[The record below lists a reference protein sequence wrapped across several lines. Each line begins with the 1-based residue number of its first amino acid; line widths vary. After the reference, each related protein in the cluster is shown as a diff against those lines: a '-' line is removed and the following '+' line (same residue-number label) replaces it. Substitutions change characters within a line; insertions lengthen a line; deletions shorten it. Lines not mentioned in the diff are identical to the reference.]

1 MNVYKQLPNINSLKE
16 HVQLQ
21 EYSEKYENIYYTNVL
36 RKSLDDYRK
45 IIKEQN
51 LEAYSEEFLIQII
64 KNNFKKSR
72 YNLQRVIN
80 ATGTIIHTNLGRS
93 LYSSKV
99 IENIVNVAKSYNNL
113 EYDLENKTRGSRY
126 THTVEIIKELTGCED
141 AIIVNNNAAAI
152 LLVLT
157 SLVTDGEAIVSR
169 GELIEIGGSFRVP
182 EIMKYSNTQ
191 LCEVGT
197 TNRTH
202 EKDYIEAINE
212 NTKALVKIH
221 TSNYKIMGFTSEVE
235 IGEIARIAKE
245 HNVLS
250 IEDIGSGS
258 LINFS
263 KYTNITEPTIQNSI
277 KAGTDIVTFS
287 GDKLLGGVQAGF
299 IVGKKEYIDLIKK
312 NNLLRSLRVDKLTLA
327 AIEASMQE
335 YLDESYAIEN
345 IPTLRMITEKPEVVL
360 EKANQLLNLLDN
372 KEKYKIE
379 PTKCIIGG
387 GSLPCVELDS
397 YKLIL
402 DYDYDLNEM
411 YEKFH
416 NNYIPIVPKIEND
429 KIIIDMKTI
438 LEEDFE
444 VLKEFLNA

>member
-1 MNVYKQLPNINSLKE
+1 MNVFKQLPNINSLKE
-16 HVQLQ
+16 HPKL
-21 EYSEKYENIYYTNVL
+21 EKYKNQYENIIFTNTL
-36 RKSLDDYRK
+36 RSSLDEYRK
-45 IIKEQN
+45 IIKENN
-51 LEAYSEEFLIQII
+51 LENYDEDCLINII
-64 KNNFKKSR
+64 ENNFKKSR
-72 YNLQRVIN
+72 YNLQRVVN

-93 LYSSKV
+93 LYSENV
-99 IENIVNVAKSYNNL
+99 INNIVNVAKSYNNL
-113 EYDLENKTRGSRY
+113 EYDIENKTRGSRY

-141 AIIVNNNAAAI
+141 AIVVNNNAAAI

-157 SLVTDGEAIVSR
+157 SLVTNGEAVVSR

-182 EIMKYSNTQ
+182 EIMKYSNTT
-191 LCEVGT
+191 LHEVGT

-202 EKDYIEAINE
+202 EKDYVDAINE

-258 LINFS
+258 LVNFS
-263 KYTNITEPTIQNSI
+263 KYTNIKEPTIQNSI

-299 IVGKKEYIDLIKK
+299 IIGKKEYIEKIKK

-327 AIEASMQE
+327 AVEASMQE
-335 YLDESYAIEN
+335 YLDEAYAIKN
-345 IPTLRMITEKPEVVL
+345 IPTLKMITEDVSEV
-360 EKANQLLNLLDN
+360 KSRAQKLLSLLDN
-372 KEKYKIE
+372 KENYSIE
-379 PTKCIIGG
+379 PSKCIIGG

-397 YKLIL
+397 YKLVL
-402 DYDYDLNEM
+402 NYDYNLNEL

-429 KIIIDMKTI
+429 KIIIDVKTI
-438 LEEDFE
+438 LEDDYE

>member
-345 IPTLRMITEKPEVVL
+345 IPTLRMITEKSEVVL
-360 EKANQLLNLLDN
+360 EKANRLLNLLDN

-444 VLKEFLNA
+444 ILKEFLNA

>member
-1 MNVYKQLPNINSLKE
+1 MEIFKSLPNINSLKAHPE
-16 HVQLQ
+16 LTTYKDQ
-21 EYSEKYENIYYTNVL
+21 YENIIFTNVL
-36 RKSLDDYRK
+36 RSILDEYRK
-45 IIKEQN
+45 IIKQEN
-51 LEAYSEEFLIQII
+51 LTEYSEEFLLTLI
-64 KNNFKKSR
+64 KNSFKKSQ
-72 YNLQRVIN
+72 YNLKRVIN

-93 LYSSKV
+93 LYSKNV
-99 IENIVNVAKSYNNL
+99 INNIVNVAKSYNNL
-113 EYDLENKTRGSRY
+113 EYDLDNMQRGSRY

-157 SLVTDGEAIVSR
+157 SLVTNGEAVVSR
-169 GELIEIGGSFRVP
+169 GESIEIGGSFRVP
-182 EIMKYSNTQ
+182 EIMKYSNTT
-191 LCEVGT
+191 LHEVGT

-202 EKDYIEAINE
+202 AKDYIEAINE

-235 IGEIARIAKE
+235 IGEIAKIAAE

-263 KYTNITEPTIQNSI
+263 KYTNIKEPTIQNSI
-277 KAGTDIVTFS
+277 QAGTDIVTFS

-299 IVGKKEYIDLIKK
+299 IIGKKEYIDIIKK

-327 AIEASMQE
+327 AVEASMQE
-335 YLDESYAIEN
+335 YLDESVAIKN
-345 IPTLRMITEKPEVVL
+345 IPTLNMITEDPNEVKL
-360 EKANQLLNLLDN
+360 RAEKLLAMLDD

-379 PTKCIIGG
+379 KTKCIIGG

-397 YKLIL
+397 YKIVL
-402 DYDYDLNEM
+402 DFDYNVNEL

-416 NNYIPIVPKIEND
+416 ANYIPIVPKIEND

-438 LEEDFE
+438 LDDDF
-444 VLKEFLNA
+444 VILKEFLNA

>member
-1 MNVYKQLPNINSLKE
+1 MSIFKQLQNINSLKE
-16 HVQLQ
+16 HQQL
-21 EYSEKYENIYYTNVL
+21 EKYKDQYENIIFTNTL
-36 RKSLDDYRK
+36 RNSLDEYRK
-45 IIKEQN
+45 IIKAEN
-51 LEAYSEEFLIQII
+51 LESYDEAYLLSII
-64 KNNFKKSR
+64 ENNFKKSR

-93 LYSSKV
+93 LYSDNV
-99 IENIVNVAKSYNNL
+99 IKNIVNVAKSYNNL
-113 EYDLENKTRGSRY
+113 EYDIENKSRGSRY

-141 AIIVNNNAAAI
+141 AIVVNNNAAAI

-157 SLVTDGEAIVSR
+157 SLVTNGEAVVSR

-182 EIMKYSNTQ
+182 EIMKYSNTT
-191 LCEVGT
+191 LNEVGT

-202 EKDYIEAINE
+202 PKDYIEAINE

-235 IGEIARIAKE
+235 IGEIAKIAKE

-258 LINFS
+258 LVNFS

-299 IVGKKEYIDLIKK
+299 IIGKKKYIDEIKK

-335 YLDESYAIEN
+335 YLDETYAINN
-345 IPTLRMITEKPEVVL
+345 IPTLKMITEDVSEV
-360 EKANQLLNLLDN
+360 KKRADKLLAMLDN
-372 KEKYKIE
+372 KDKYKLE
-379 PTKCIIGG
+379 PSRCIIGG

-397 YKLIL
+397 YKIIL
-402 DYDYDLNEM
+402 DYDYNLNKLNE
-411 YEKFH
+411 EFH
-416 NNYIPIVPKIEND
+416 QNYIPIIPKIEND

-438 LEEDFE
+438 LEDDYE

>member
-1 MNVYKQLPNINSLKE
+1 MNVFKQLPNINTLKAHPKLE
-16 HVQLQ
+16 NYRN
-21 EYSEKYENIYYTNVL
+21 EYENIFFTNTL
-36 RKSLDDYRK
+36 RDSLDEYRK
-45 IIKEQN
+45 IIKAEN
-51 LEAYSEEFLIQII
+51 IETYDEEYLITLIL
-64 KNNFKKSR
+64 NNFKKSR
-72 YNLQRVIN
+72 YNLQRVVN

-93 LYSSKV
+93 LYSENV
-99 IENIVNVAKSYNNL
+99 INNIVNVAKSYNNL
-113 EYDLENKTRGSRY
+113 EYDIENKTRGSRY

-141 AIIVNNNAAAI
+141 AIVVNNNAAAI

-157 SLVTDGEAIVSR
+157 SLVTNGEAVVSR

-182 EIMKYSNTQ
+182 EIMKYSNTT

-202 EKDYIEAINE
+202 ESDYINAINE

-235 IGEIARIAKE
+235 IGEIAKIAKD

-258 LINFS
+258 LVNFS
-263 KYTNITEPTIQNSI
+263 KYTNIKEPTIQNSI

-299 IVGKKEYIDLIKK
+299 IIGKKKYIDEIKK
-312 NNLLRSLRVDKLTLA
+312 NNLIRSLRVDKLTLA

-335 YLDESYAIEN
+335 YLDETYAINN
-345 IPTLRMITEKPEVVL
+345 IPTLKMITEDVVQV
-360 EKANQLLNLLDN
+360 KKRAVKLLDMLDN
-372 KEKYKIE
+372 KERYRIE
-379 PTKCIIGG
+379 ESKCIIGG

-397 YKLIL
+397 YKIVL
-402 DYDYDLNEM
+402 DYDYNVNDL

-416 NNYIPIVPKIEND
+416 KNYVPIIPKIEND
-429 KIIIDMKTI
+429 KIIIDVKTI
-438 LEEDFE
+438 LDDDYE